1 MIISEAYRK
10 QNQEL
15 HERNEHYGTSGA
27 KWRGMV
33 RPLARW
39 GRAAILD
46 FGCGKQTLSK
56 ALGPAYRVTDYD
68 PCIPGLDTP
77 PVPHPVVVCGD
88 VLEHVEPELLP
99 HVLKE
104 LRRVTEE
111 VGFFV
116 INLGPSKKTLADG
129 RNAHLIQKPVDW
141 WEEKI
146 LAAGFTIE
154 KQDHNERE
162 VWFIVRP
169 KLKCSPCSSAG
180 TVGRRRRGKSQDRA
194 C

>member
-1 MIISEAYRK
+1 MLISDKYREL
-10 QNQEL
+10 NQKL
-15 HERNEHYGTSGA
+15 HETNSSYGTSGQ
-27 KWRGMV
+27 KWAPMV

-39 GRAAILD
+39 GRAAVLD
-46 FGCGKQTLSK
+46 YGCGRQTLSK
-56 ALGPAYRVTDYD
+56 RLGPAYHVTDYD

-116 INLGPSKKTLADG
+116 INLGPSKKTLEDG
-129 RNAHLIQKPVDW
+129 RNAHLIQKPMDW
-141 WEEKI
+141 WECRI
-146 LAAGFTIE
+146 LSAGFTIE
-154 KQDHNERE
+154 KSNHNERE
-162 VWFIVRP
+162 AWFIVRP
-169 KLKCSPCSSAG
+169 K
-180 TVGRRRRGKSQDRA
+180 
-194 C
+194 